1 MSNKQITNK
10 YITLTTSLL
19 VLGLGTGLYAYLSGD
34 RSGDFKRDIYSVTLT
49 GEKQVKSV
57 ETIDSAI
64 LTATTISTNLKKT
77 VARIETIN
85 LANVDDYIEEIEP
98 LFEGKFFK
106 TFSANKKAEAEFL
119 LSSDVRVTSFVVTE
133 TPILVGVDINSP
145 TPKWLFHVKG
155 SYMREGVFSK
165 RSDRTTFGSKVI
177 WVTVQESVGQN
188 GNPTGIE
195 IVNYEI

>member
-1 MSNKQITNK
+1 MSNKQIINK

-19 VLGLGTGLYAYLSGD
+19 TLGLGVGLYIYVSGD
-34 RSGDFKRDIYSVTLT
+34 RTNDFKRDIYSVTLT
-49 GEKQVKSV
+49 GKREVRSV

-64 LTATTISTNLKKT
+64 LTSTTISTNLKKT
-77 VARIETIN
+77 VAKIETIN
-85 LANVDDYIEEIEP
+85 LANVDDYMSEIEP
-98 LFEGKFFK
+98 LFDSEFFK
-106 TFSANKKAEAEFL
+106 TFSANKKAESQFL

-155 SYMREGVFSK
+155 NYMREGVFSK
-165 RSDRTTFGSKVI
+165 RSDSTTFGTKTV
-177 WVTVQESVGQN
+177 WVTVQEAVGQN
-188 GNPTGIE
+188 GNPAGVE

>member
-19 VLGLGTGLYAYLSGD
+19 VLGLGAGFYAYLSGD
-34 RSGDFKRDIYSVTLT
+34 RSEDFKRDIYSVTLT
-49 GEKQVKSV
+49 GEKKVKAV

-85 LANVDDYIEEIEP
+85 LANTDDYIKEIEP
-98 LFEGKFFK
+98 LFEDEFFK
-106 TFSANKKAEAEFL
+106 TFSANKKAEAEFF

-145 TPKWLFHVKG
+145 TPKWLFHVTG
-155 SYMREGVFSK
+155 NYMREGVFSK
-165 RSDRTTFGSKVI
+165 RSDSTTFGDKVI

-195 IVNYEI
+195 IVNYEV